1 MPVNSQII
9 LFAIQAAVR
18 LEGQVRQA
26 QIDRIKNHSIN
37 LLLPQF
43 DGNAN
48 VKSAVRWFTRSGAS
62 NISDDLELVQ
72 LVEKAEVDRGG
83 LSDAERERIIKEY
96 TKIRNLDEG
105 HVKFGG
111 GIPKEHIFA
120 LTEVKQWEDGKNP
133 TPSPLQRIGG
143 ALIEIGVDYFKT
155 TPYLA
160 NANSPQAKMLCSF
173 LDAVDEID
181 FAEGQLQDIASKM
194 MFATLETIDHGTGF
208 LSGDDKS
215 GKLLKS
221 LAKGIISDV
230 NNFVK
235 TEGAGNLFKQEQ
247 AKQWG
252 QIVFKSVLSTAGEAV
267 LNNPNKFLG
276 DSGGAEMV
284 QSVGNCLVKG
294 IMEDIDAGDG
304 AIVSLKNVFT
314 ADTLDKVTKAS
325 FEVLAEHPEWY
336 AVDNEGV
343 KNILTQLTKE
353 IANYPNQLGM
363 DMLPDLVTMI
373 LTQTSGNLELIYQGD
388 PSKPANNLLIKATT
402 IVLGTLQDAVPVE
415 AGQPWKPIFTKS
427 NTIALVDVVLQEVVS
442 KPEWILTEAEDASP
456 VLKDVLSATF
466 QSLQGVSVGNM
477 STTTKMNI
485 VKSAINAVTI
495 QQGLL
500 EKMNVNGEQKQLL
513 NYCIDI
519 VLDLAFSQ
527 KANAKAKWALA
538 SGQALDMMIDGV
550 LHRIAVEGAS
560 DDVLNLTKEFLNGE
574 IDSLTEGQGLNVKA
588 LAAKLKSGDSLQSL
602 MQNSINAATRISATL
617 LAENPGL
624 IKIENAGIKN
634 MINHFVDMLAT
645 FPDDFSKAALPSL
658 AQMVILNASSNIGTI
673 IGDNTDN
680 PAKNLLVMTSQT
692 VLSQLASTDEN
703 GKVTIKY
710 TSEQALGLVNTT
722 IQYVVNNPSW
732 ILDATGQ
739 KSPILEQALSATM
752 KALEGVDV
760 MKMTNDTK
768 INIIQSA
775 IGAVALRQD
784 LLNKVNIDGQE
795 TELLSGGIEIAL
807 SMAFGEKASAEAKWA
822 LMSGDVMDELINGV
836 LHRIA
841 KEGGSEDVL
850 GLTKEFLAGELQD
863 LTDGQP
869 LNIQSVISKLKSEE
883 GLQSLMKNSLNA
895 ATRITATLLTDNAD
909 KIKLGNDNVKGLV
922 VQIMDSL
929 ANFQSDFSLS
939 VLPDLA
945 MMLAIDTSDN
955 LGTLIGGDGEDPGT
969 NLLVMATQTVMKTI
983 SSTDENGKVSITFTP
998 DQTLNLVDTVI
1009 QQVISKPQW
1018 VTSAAGKASPLL
1030 EDALTA
1036 TMAALD
1042 GASILSLSN
1051 ESKINIMKAA
1061 VSAVGMNKSFM
1072 NKVGVE
1078 SDFAMKVAL
1087 DMVFKAAQGE
1097 FKVGEGEDLT
1107 GVITGVLT
1115 ETAKEN
1121 IQWALSD
1128 NATLE
1133 SLSGAVLGRLA
1144 SEGTSEE
1151 TLKMTNQLL
1160 ANSISKIGNGE
1171 SFSVSDLVAQLESP
1185 EKLADII
1192 AQWTEV

>member
-37 LLLPQF
+37 LLIPQF
-43 DGNAN
+43 DGSVN
-48 VKSAVRWFTRSGAS
+48 VKSAVRWFTRTGAS
-62 NISDDLELVQ
+62 SISDDLVLVQ
-72 LVEKAEVDRGG
+72 LVQKAEVDRRG
-83 LSDAERERIIKEY
+83 LTDAESERIIKEY

-215 GKLLKS
+215 SKLLKS
-221 LAKGIISDV
+221 LAKGIIADV
-230 NNFVK
+230 NTFVK

-252 QIVFKSVLSTAGEAV
+252 QIVFKSVLSTAGETV

-276 DSGGAEMV
+276 NSAGAEMV
-284 QSVGNCLVKG
+284 QSVGNCLVRG

-402 IVLGTLQDAVPVE
+402 IVLGTLQNAVPVE

-427 NTIALVDVVLQEVVS
+427 NTIALVDVVLQEVVT

-456 VLKDVLSATF
+456 ILKEVLSATF

-477 STTTKMNI
+477 STATKMNI

-513 NYCIDI
+513 NYGIDI
-519 VLDLAFSQ
+519 VLDIAFGQ

-574 IDSLTEGQGLNVKA
+574 IESLTDGQGLNVKA

-624 IKIENAGIKN
+624 IKIENAGVKN

-673 IGDNTDN
+673 IGENTDN
-680 PAKNLLVMTSQT
+680 PAKNLLVMTSET
-692 VLSQLASTDEN
+692 VLSQLATTDEN

-710 TSEQALGLVNTT
+710 TSQQALGLVNTT

-732 ILDATGQ
+732 ILDATGE

-760 MKMTNDTK
+760 MKMTNYTK
-768 INIIQSA
+768 INILQSA

-784 LLNKVNIDGQE
+784 LLNKVNIDGKE
-795 TELLSGGIEIAL
+795 TELLSGGIEMAL
-807 SMAFGEKASAEAKWA
+807 SMAFGEKASAQAKWA

-850 GLTKEFLAGELQD
+850 ALTKEFLAGELQD

-883 GLQSLMKNSLNA
+883 GLQSLMKNSLNV

-909 KIKLGNDNVKGLV
+909 KIKLGNDKVKGLV
-922 VQIMDSL
+922 VQMMDSL
-929 ANFQSDFSLS
+929 ANFPSEFSLS

-955 LGTLIGGDGEDPGT
+955 LGTLIGGDEDNPAT

-983 SSTDENGKVSITFTP
+983 SSTDENGKVKIIFTP
-998 DQTLNLVDTVI
+998 DQTLNLIDTVI

-1018 VTSAAGKASPLL
+1018 VASAAGQASPLL

-1036 TMAALD
+1036 AMSALD
-1042 GASILSLSN
+1042 GASILNLSN
-1051 ESKINIMKAA
+1051 ESKINIMKSA

-1097 FKVGEGEDLT
+1097 FKVEEGEDLT
-1107 GVITGVLT
+1107 SVITGVLT

-1133 SLSGAVLGRLA
+1133 SLSSAVLGRLA
-1144 SEGTSEE
+1144 TEGTSEE

-1160 ANSISKIGNGE
+1160 ANSISKIGSGE
-1171 SFSVSDLVAQLESP
+1171 SFSISDLVAQLESP
-1185 EKLADII
+1185 EKLAEII
-1192 AQWTEV
+1192 AEWSEI

>member
-37 LLLPQF
+37 LLTPQF
-43 DGNAN
+43 DGSVN

-62 NISDDLELVQ
+62 SIADDLELVK
-72 LVEKAEVDRGG
+72 LVEKAEVDRRG
-83 LSDAERERIIKEY
+83 LSDEERDRVIKEY

-105 HVKFGG
+105 LVKFSG

-133 TPSPLQRIGG
+133 NPSPLQRIGG
-143 ALIEIGVDYFKT
+143 SLIEIGVDYFKT

-160 NANSPQAKMLCSF
+160 NANSPQAKMLSSF

-194 MFATLETIDHGTGF
+194 MLATLEGIDSGTGF

-215 GKLLKS
+215 NKLLKS

-252 QIVFKSVLSTAGEAV
+252 QIVFKSVLSTAGETV

-276 DSGGAEMV
+276 NGAGAEMV

-294 IMEDIDAGDG
+294 IMEDIDAGGG

-314 ADTLDKVTKAS
+314 ADTLDSVTKAS

-373 LTQTSGNLELIYQGD
+373 LAQTSGNLELIYQGD

-402 IVLGTLQDAVPVE
+402 IVLSTLQDAVPAQ

-427 NTIALVDVVLQEVVS
+427 NTIALVDVVLQEVVA
-442 KPEWILTEAEDASP
+442 KPEWLLIEAEDASP
-456 VLKDVLSATF
+456 ILKDVLSATF
-466 QSLQGVSVGNM
+466 QSLQGVSIGNM
-477 STTTKMNI
+477 NTATKMNI

-500 EKMNVNGEQKQLL
+500 EKMNINGEEKELL
-513 NYCIDI
+513 NYGIDI
-519 VLDLAFSQ
+519 VLDIAFGE
-527 KANAKAKWALA
+527 KTNAKAKWALA
-538 SGQALDMMIDGV
+538 SGQALDMMIDAV
-550 LHRIAVEGAS
+550 LHRIAIEGAS
-560 DDVLNLTKEFLNGE
+560 DSVLQLTKDFLNGE
-574 IDSLTEGQGLNVKA
+574 INTLTEGQGINVKA

-624 IKIENAGIKN
+624 IKIENQGVQN
-634 MINHFVDMLAT
+634 MINHFVEMLAT

-658 AQMVILNASSNIGTI
+658 AQMVILNASANIGTI
-673 IGDNTDN
+673 VGDNTDN

-692 VLSQLASTDEN
+692 VLNQLSSTDEN

-710 TSEQALGLVNTT
+710 TSEQALGLVNST
-722 IQYVVNNPSW
+722 IQYVVKNPSW
-732 ILDATGQ
+732 ILAATGE
-739 KSPILEQALSATM
+739 KSPMLEDALSAAM
-752 KALEGVDV
+752 KAIEGVDV
-760 MKMTNDTK
+760 TKMTNDTK
-768 INIIQSA
+768 INILQSA

-807 SMAFGEKASAEAKWA
+807 SMAFGEKASAQAKWA
-822 LMSGDVMDELINGV
+822 LMSGDVMDELVNGV

-850 GLTKEFLAGELQD
+850 SLTKEFLNGELQG

-869 LNIQSVISKLKSEE
+869 LNIQTVISKLKSEE

-922 VQIMDSL
+922 VQLMDTLSSFP
-929 ANFQSDFSLS
+929 NDFSLS

-955 LGTLIGGDGEDPGT
+955 LGTLIGGDGQDPAT

-983 SSTDENGKVSITFTP
+983 STTDENGAVKITFTP

-1018 VTSAAGKASPLL
+1018 VVSAAGQASPLL
-1030 EDALTA
+1030 EDALSA
-1036 TMAALD
+1036 AMSALD

-1051 ESKINIMKAA
+1051 ESKVNIMKAA
-1061 VSAVGMNKSFM
+1061 VSAVGMNKGFM
-1072 NKVGVE
+1072 QKVGVE

-1097 FKVGEGEDLT
+1097 FKVEEGDDLT
-1107 GVITGVLT
+1107 GVVTEVLT

-1144 SEGTSEE
+1144 TEGTSEN

-1160 ANSISKIGNGE
+1160 AHSISKIGKGE
-1171 SFSVSDLVAQLESP
+1171 TFSVSDLVAQLESP
-1185 EKLADII
+1185 EQLAEII
-1192 AQWTEV
+1192 AGFA